1 MSMIVRQQGG
11 LTEFIPSPREKRDG
25 VIRDNA
31 LELIA
36 NLNARLQ
43 RIETEL
49 DLPSKEA
56 VSFAEIMKRIQQEE
70 TETRRINRKLL
81 DSGVSHTER
90 IRP

>member
-1 MSMIVRQQGG
+1 MIVRQQGG

-56 VSFAEIMKRIQQEE
+56 EAFTEIMKRIQQEE
-70 TETRRINRKLL
+70 TETKRINRKLL
-81 DSGVSHTER
+81 DSGVSHSER
-90 IRP
+90 I

>member
-1 MSMIVRQQGG
+1 MIVRQQGG

-31 LELIA
+31 LELMA

-49 DLPSKEA
+49 DLPREETA
-56 VSFAEIMKRIQQEE
+56 AFAEIMKRIQQEE

-90 IRP
+90 I

>member
-1 MSMIVRQQGG
+1 MIVRQQGG
-11 LTEFIPSPREKRDG
+11 LTEFIPSPREKREG
-25 VIRDNA
+25 VIRDYA
-31 LELIA
+31 LELMA

-49 DLPSKEA
+49 DLPSEEA
-56 VSFAEIMKRIQQEE
+56 ADFTEIMKRIQQEE

-90 IRP
+90 I

>member
-1 MSMIVRQQGG
+1 MIVRQQGG

-25 VIRDNA
+25 VIRDYA
-31 LELIA
+31 LELMA

-56 VSFAEIMKRIQQEE
+56 ADFSEIMKRIQQKE

-90 IRP
+90 I

>member
-1 MSMIVRQQGG
+1 MIVRQQGG

-49 DLPSKEA
+49 DLPA
-56 VSFAEIMKRIQQEE
+56 KRLCPLP
-70 TETRRINRKLL
+70 R
-81 DSGVSHTER
+81 S
-90 IRP
+90 

>member
-1 MSMIVRQQGG
+1 MIVRQQGG
-11 LTEFIPSPREKRDG
+11 LTEFIPSLREKREG
-25 VIRDNA
+25 VIRDYA
-31 LELIA
+31 LELMA

-43 RIETEL
+43 RIEAEL
-49 DLPSKEA
+49 ALPREEA
-56 VSFAEIMKRIQQEE
+56 AAFAEIIKRIQQEE